1 MPTSPPPRSP
11 LNLTVLALLFEGP
24 MHQYRMRKL
33 ITDRG
38 KGAVVNIRSSN
49 SIQQTVQRLERDG
62 RIEAVQTEQVGGR
75 PARTVYRLTSAGRA
89 DLFDAMHNALAT
101 PAREYP
107 MFPAALSFMAI
118 HSPAEVARM
127 LRQRRTELRENVAAQ
142 RRGVQDAP
150 ATLPPVFL
158 IENDYTIWM
167 TQAEIDWV
175 DRTLAALDSGELT
188 WNTHELIERA
198 LRNEHDADDGL
209 R

>member
-1 MPTSPPPRSP
+1 MPTSPRSP

-62 RIEAVQTEQVGGR
+62 RIAAVQTEQVGGR
-75 PARTVYRLTSAGRA
+75 PARTVYRLTDAGRTE
-89 DLFDAMHNALAT
+89 LFDAMYTALTT

-107 MFPAALSFMAI
+107 LFPAALSFLAI
-118 HSPAEVARM
+118 HSPVEVARM
-127 LRQRRTELRENVAAQ
+127 LRQRRTELQRIVEAQ
-142 RRGVQDAP
+142 KHGAQDAP

-175 DRTLAALDSGELT
+175 DRTLAALDSGELA
-188 WNTHELIERA
+188 WNTRELIERA
-198 LRNEHDADDGL
+198 VRYEHDAGDGP